1 MVLGVVDFYS
11 QSIKLMPVEQSTTDW
26 KGLNIMRNREQWLA
40 AFATAA
46 RRPIASSI
54 QGGGDEEAA
63 IRLSCGF
70 PPKVGRKAS
79 TAAIVPPTA
88 SQDFTAEIFVAPTVD
103 SSSEVAKAIL
113 PLLRIAQSGN
123 WRSAAPSVAKPL
135 DTLPVWAE
143 SIILTLGEYPHAKIE
158 IAPAIKQTTRL
169 IKVACLN
176 DNYIARVSRS
186 TLENLGAP
194 ICPAC
199 NQSLVEA

>member
-1 MVLGVVDFYS
+1 
-11 QSIKLMPVEQSTTDW
+11 
-26 KGLNIMRNREQWLA
+26 MRNREQWLA

-46 RRPIASSI
+46 RRPIASTI

-70 PPKVGRKAS
+70 PPKVGRKAA

-88 SQDFTAEIFVAPTVD
+88 SQDFTAEIFISPTVD
-103 SSSEVAKAIL
+103 QAAEVAKAIV
-113 PLLRIAQSGN
+113 PLLRVAQTGN
-123 WRSAAPSVAKPL
+123 WRSMAPTVAQPMPI
-135 DTLPVWAE
+135 LPPWVEAILE
-143 SIILTLGEYPHAKIE
+143 SLGEYPHAALE
-158 IAPAIKQTTRL
+158 IAPATKQTTRL

-186 TLENLGAP
+186 TLDNLGAP

-199 NQSLVEA
+199 RLNMVEA

>member
-1 MVLGVVDFYS
+1 MLDFKS

-40 AFATAA
+40 AFANQA
-46 RRPIASSI
+46 RRPIASTI

-70 PPKVGRKAS
+70 PPKTGRKAAI
-79 TAAIVPPTA
+79 AAIVPPTA
-88 SQDFTAEIFVAPTVD
+88 SQDFTAEVFIAPTVD
-103 SSSEVAKAIL
+103 QASEVAKALI
-113 PLLRIAQSGN
+113 PLLRVAQSGN
-123 WRSAAPSVAKPL
+123 WRSAAPSVAQPL
-135 DTLPVWAE
+135 TDLPAWAE
-143 SIILTLGEYPHAKIE
+143 SILESLGEYPHAKIE
-158 IAPAIKQTTRL
+158 IAAAPKQTTRL

-176 DNYIARVSRS
+176 DNYIARISRS

>member
-1 MVLGVVDFYS
+1 MAR
-11 QSIKLMPVEQSTTDW
+11 SICNCCTPT
-26 KGLNIMRNREQWLA
+26 NRFNNPRW
-40 AFATAA
+40 
-46 RRPIASSI
+46 RR
-54 QGGGDEEAA
+54 GGIA

-70 PPKVGRKAS
+70 PPKTGRKAA

-103 SSSEVAKAIL
+103 QASEVAKAII
-113 PLLRIAQSGN
+113 PLLRVAQAGN
-123 WRSAAPSVAKPL
+123 WRSAAPSVAQPL
-135 DTLPVWAE
+135 TDLPAWAD
-143 SIILTLGEYPHAKIE
+143 LNLGISRR
-158 IAPAIKQTTRL
+158 ISTCQNRNRSSTKQTTRL

-199 NQSLVEA
+199 RLNLVEAN